1 MARVAIVGYART
13 PIGAFLGQ
21 LSGVPAPRLGAHA
34 IKAAVERSG
43 IDPKIVEAC
52 YVGNVLQAGQGQ
64 APARQAARFAG
75 LSDACR
81 TVTVHKVCGSGMQ
94 TIIQGASE
102 ILLGDADVIVAAG
115 MESMSQAPH
124 VLKNSRS
131 GTRMGNAELV
141 DTMIY
146 DGLWDPYD
154 NMHMGNCGE
163 LCAEK
168 YGFTRADQD
177 AFAVESV
184 KRAKAATANGVFKD
198 EITPFPIPQAKGEPV
213 LMDADEG
220 VAKALPEKI
229 PALKPAFK
237 KDGGTI
243 TAANASSINDGAS
256 AIVLMSERKVKELGV
271 KPIAYIDSWAAAAI
285 EPKWFTIAPVQA
297 MKANLQKSKK
307 TVADIDLFEV
317 NEAFAVV
324 TMAAMKDLGLPSE
337 KTNVRGGAVVLGHP
351 IGCSGNRIVVT
362 LLSALKEKGKK
373 WGQAGICIGGGEA
386 LSMIVEMA

>member
-21 LSGVPAPRLGAHA
+21 LGNIAAPRLGAHA
-34 IKAAVERSG
+34 IKAAVERAG
-43 IDPKIVEAC
+43 IDAGMVEAC
-52 YVGNVLQAGQGQ
+52 HVGNVLQAGQGQ
-64 APARQAARFAG
+64 APARQAVRYAG

-102 ILLGDADVIVAAG
+102 ILLGESDVVVAAG
-115 MESMSQAPH
+115 MESMSQSPH
-124 VLKNSRS
+124 VLKNARN
-131 GTRMGNAELV
+131 GVRMGNAELI

-168 YGFTRADQD
+168 FGFSRADQD
-177 AFAVESV
+177 AFAIESV
-184 KRAKAATANGVFKD
+184 NRAKAATAEGKFKD
-198 EITPFPIPQAKGEPV
+198 EIAPFSITQGKGDPI
-213 LMDADEG
+213 LMDTDEG
-220 VAKALPEKI
+220 VAKANPDKI
-229 PALKPAFK
+229 AGLRPAFK

-256 AIVLMSERKVKELGV
+256 AIVLMSERKVKETGV
-271 KPIAYIDSWAAAAI
+271 KPIAYIDSWAGAAI

-297 MKANLQKSKK
+297 MQKNLEKSKK
-307 TVADIDLFEV
+307 NAADIDLFEV

-324 TMAAMKDLGLPSE
+324 TMAAMKELKLPHE

-362 LLSALKEKGKK
+362 LMSALKERGKK

-386 LSMIVEMA
+386 LSIIVEMA